1 MTKYLK
7 LGFLSILSLAGLYIA
22 FKGEDLDQLVFH
34 LTNVDLTFVAIAC
47 ALLLFS
53 CIIRA
58 YRWKL
63 LLYPFDKVQLKSV
76 YSATMIGYFGNAIFA
91 FRLGELLK
99 AYSVIK
105 GTKIKTLQAFGTVI
119 IERLLDVIALVII
132 FIFLI
137 PWFPF
142 DDDYIR
148 YGLISFILISFLSIA
163 IIYAFIR
170 FELVK
175 NFENKKWLLSGFGLK
190 LKIAIVRLS
199 EGLNVIRKNEAF
211 HQIVISSILLWGIY
225 FIETIFLVKA
235 CGLNLDIAE
244 IGILFVLGSI
254 AFGIPAL
261 PGSAGTYDAGVKYS
275 LIFAFNIS
283 SAKALNYAIISHS
296 VAYFPLLIIG
306 FIYFLFGNIKL
317 NEIKKVELNQ

>member
-1 MTKYLK
+1 MIRYLK
-7 LGFLSILSLAGLYIA
+7 LGLLSLLSLTGLYIA
-22 FKGEDLDQLVFH
+22 FKGEDLGQLV
-34 LTNVDLTFVAIAC
+34 LQLADVDLTLVTIAC
-47 ALLLFS
+47 ALLIFS
-53 CIIRA
+53 CIVRS

-63 LLYPFDKVQLKSV
+63 LLYPFDKVRLKNV

-105 GTKIKTLQAFGTVI
+105 GTKIKTMQAFGTVV
-119 IERLLDVIALVII
+119 IERLLDIIALVII

-148 YGLISFILISFLSIA
+148 YGVISFMLVSCLSVT
-163 IIYAFIR
+163 IIYFLIR
-170 FELVK
+170 FEFVK

-190 LKIAIVRLS
+190 LKIAIVHLFD
-199 EGLNVIRKNEAF
+199 GLNVIKKNEAF
-211 HQIVISSILLWGIY
+211 FQIFISSILLWGIY

-235 CGLNLDIAE
+235 CGLNLEIIE

-283 SAKALNYAIISHS
+283 STKALNYAIISHS

-306 FIYFLFGNIKL
+306 FIYFITGNIKFKD
-317 NEIKKVELNQ
+317 IKKMKINK

>member
-1 MTKYLK
+1 MIRYLK
-7 LGFLSILSLAGLYIA
+7 LGFLSILSFAGLYIA
-22 FKGEDLDQLVFH
+22 FKGEDLEQLVFH
-34 LTNVDLTFVAIAC
+34 LTNVDLIFVIVAC

-63 LLYPFDKVQLKSV
+63 LLSPFEEIQLKSV

-99 AYSVIK
+99 AHSVVK

-132 FIFLI
+132 LIFLI
-137 PWFPF
+137 PWFPLE
-142 DDDYIR
+142 DDYIR
-148 YGLISFILISFLSIA
+148 YGLMSFVLISFFSIA
-163 IIYAFIR
+163 IIYVFIHS
-170 FELVK
+170 ELIK
-175 NFENKKWLLSGFGLK
+175 NFENRKWLLSGFGLK
-190 LKIAIVRLS
+190 LKIAFFRLF
-199 EGLNVIRKNEAF
+199 EGINVIKKNEAF
-211 HQIVISSILLWGIY
+211 NQIVISSMLLWGIY

-235 CGLNLDIAE
+235 CGLNLEIVE
-244 IGILFVLGSI
+244 IGILFILGSI

-317 NEIKKVELNQ
+317 NEIKKVEMK

>member
-34 LTNVDLTFVAIAC
+34 LANVDLIFVTIAC
-47 ALLLFS
+47 VLLLFS

-105 GTKIKTLQAFGTVI
+105 GTRIKTLQAFGTVI

-148 YGLISFILISFLSIA
+148 YGLISFMLISFLSIA

-190 LKIAIVRLS
+190 LKIAIVRL
-199 EGLNVIRKNEAF
+199 
-211 HQIVISSILLWGIY
+211 H
-225 FIETIFLVKA
+225 
-235 CGLNLDIAE
+235 
-244 IGILFVLGSI
+244 
-254 AFGIPAL
+254 
-261 PGSAGTYDAGVKYS
+261 
-275 LIFAFNIS
+275 
-283 SAKALNYAIISHS
+283 
-296 VAYFPLLIIG
+296 
-306 FIYFLFGNIKL
+306 
-317 NEIKKVELNQ
+317 

>member
-34 LTNVDLTFVAIAC
+34 LANVDLIFVTIAC

-105 GTKIKTLQAFGTVI
+105 GTRIKTLQAFGTVI

-148 YGLISFILISFLSIA
+148 YGLISFMLISILSIA
-163 IIYAFIR
+163 IIYAFIQ
-170 FELVK
+170 F
-175 NFENKKWLLSGFGLK
+175 
-190 LKIAIVRLS
+190 
-199 EGLNVIRKNEAF
+199 
-211 HQIVISSILLWGIY
+211 
-225 FIETIFLVKA
+225 
-235 CGLNLDIAE
+235 
-244 IGILFVLGSI
+244 
-254 AFGIPAL
+254 
-261 PGSAGTYDAGVKYS
+261 
-275 LIFAFNIS
+275 
-283 SAKALNYAIISHS
+283 
-296 VAYFPLLIIG
+296 
-306 FIYFLFGNIKL
+306 
-317 NEIKKVELNQ
+317 

>member
-1 MTKYLK
+1 MIRYLK
-7 LGFLSILSLAGLYIA
+7 LGFLSILSFAGLYIA
-22 FKGEDLDQLVFH
+22 FKGEDLEQLVFH
-34 LTNVDLTFVAIAC
+34 LTNVDLIFVIIAC

-63 LLYPFDKVQLKSV
+63 LLSPFEEIQLKSV

-99 AYSVIK
+99 AHSVVK

-132 FIFLI
+132 LIFLI
-137 PWFPF
+137 PWFPLE
-142 DDDYIR
+142 DDYIR
-148 YGLISFILISFLSIA
+148 YGLMSFVLISFFSIA
-163 IIYAFIR
+163 IIYVFIHS
-170 FELVK
+170 ELIK
-175 NFENKKWLLSGFGLK
+175 NFENRKWLLSGFGLK
-190 LKIAIVRLS
+190 LKIAFFRLF
-199 EGLNVIRKNEAF
+199 EGINVIKKNEAF
-211 HQIVISSILLWGIY
+211 NQIVISSMLLWGIY

-235 CGLNLDIAE
+235 CGLNLEIVE
-244 IGILFVLGSI
+244 IGILFILGSI

-275 LIFAFNIS
+275 LVFAFNIS

-317 NEIKKVELNQ
+317 NEIKKVEMK

>member
-1 MTKYLK
+1 MIRYLK
-7 LGFLSILSLAGLYIA
+7 LGFLSILSFAGLYIA
-22 FKGEDLDQLVFH
+22 FKGEDLEQLVFH
-34 LTNVDLTFVAIAC
+34 LTNVDLIFVIVAC

-63 LLYPFDKVQLKSV
+63 LLSPFEEIQLKSV

-99 AYSVIK
+99 AHSVVK

-132 FIFLI
+132 LIFLI
-137 PWFPF
+137 PWFPLE
-142 DDDYIR
+142 DDYIR
-148 YGLISFILISFLSIA
+148 YGLMSFVLISFFSIA
-163 IIYAFIR
+163 IIYVFIHS
-170 FELVK
+170 ELIK
-175 NFENKKWLLSGFGLK
+175 NFENRKWLLSGFGLK
-190 LKIAIVRLS
+190 LKIAFFRLF
-199 EGLNVIRKNEAF
+199 EGINVIKKNEAF
-211 HQIVISSILLWGIY
+211 NQIVISSMLLWGIY

-235 CGLNLDIAE
+235 CGLNLEIVE
-244 IGILFVLGSI
+244 IGILFILGSI

-275 LIFAFNIS
+275 LVFAFNIS

-317 NEIKKVELNQ
+317 NEIKKVEMK

>member
-1 MTKYLK
+1 MIKYLK
-7 LGFLSILSLAGLYIA
+7 LGFLSILSLGGLYIA
-22 FKGEDLDQLVFH
+22 FKGEDLDQLFFH
-34 LTNVDLTFVAIAC
+34 LANVNLIYVTIAC

-99 AYSVIK
+99 AYSVTK
-105 GTKIKTLQAFGTVI
+105 GTRIKTLQAFGTVI
-119 IERLLDVIALVII
+119 IERTLDVIALVII

-142 DDDYIR
+142 DDDYIK
-148 YGLISFILISFLSIA
+148 YGLISFILIAIISIA
-163 IIYAFIR
+163 IIYAFTSL
-170 FELVK
+170 ELVK
-175 NFENKKWLLSGFGLK
+175 NLESKKWLLSGFGLK
-190 LKIAIVRLS
+190 LKIAIVRFS
-199 EGLNVIRKNEAF
+199 EGLNVIKKNEAVY
-211 HQIVISSILLWGIY
+211 QIVISSILLWGIY

-235 CGLNLDIAE
+235 CRLNLDITE

-275 LIFAFNIS
+275 LIFAFNVS
-283 SAKALNYAIISHS
+283 SAQALNYAIISHS

-306 FIYFLFGNIKL
+306 FVYFLFGNIKL
-317 NEIKKVELNQ
+317 NEIKNVELNR

>member
-1 MTKYLK
+1 MIRYLK
-7 LGFLSILSLAGLYIA
+7 LSFLSILSIAGLYIA
-22 FKGEDLDQLVFH
+22 FKGEDLDQLAFH
-34 LTNVDLTFVAIAC
+34 LTNVDLTFVIIAC

-53 CIIRA
+53 CVIRA

-63 LLYPFDKVQLKSV
+63 LLSPFEQVQLESV
-76 YSATMIGYFGNAIFA
+76 FSATMIGYFGNGIFA

-99 AYSVIK
+99 SYSVTK

-119 IERLLDVIALVII
+119 IERLLDVIALVAI

-142 DDDYIR
+142 DDAYIK
-148 YGLISFILISFLSIA
+148 YGIISFILISFLSIA
-163 IIYAFIR
+163 IVYAFVR

-175 NFENKKWLLSGFGLK
+175 NFENKNWVSSGFGLK
-190 LKIAIVRLS
+190 LKIAAVRLS
-199 EGLNVIRKNEAF
+199 EGLDVIKKNEAF
-211 HQIVISSILLWGIY
+211 QQILISSILLWVIY
-225 FIETIFLVKA
+225 FIETVFLVKA
-235 CGLNLDIAE
+235 CGLNLEIME
-244 IGILFVLGSI
+244 IGILLVLGSI

-283 SAKALNYAIISHS
+283 SANALSYAIISHS
-296 VAYFPLLIIG
+296 VAYFPMLIIG
-306 FIYFLFGNIKL
+306 FIYFVTGNVKFDD
-317 NEIKKVELNQ
+317 IKKIKINK

>member
-1 MTKYLK
+1 MTRYLK

-34 LTNVDLTFVAIAC
+34 LANVDLIFVTIAC
-47 ALLLFS
+47 VLLIFS

-105 GTKIKTLQAFGTVI
+105 GTRIKTLQAFGTVI

-148 YGLISFILISFLSIA
+148 YGLISFMLIAIISIA
-163 IIYAFIR
+163 IIYAFVS

-175 NFENKKWLLSGFGLK
+175 NLENKKWLLSGFGLK
-190 LKIAIVRLS
+190 LKVAIVRLS
-199 EGLNVIRKNEAF
+199 EGLNVIKKNEAF

-225 FIETIFLVKA
+225 FIETIFLF
-235 CGLNLDIAE
+235 
-244 IGILFVLGSI
+244 IGTVVSRGFSMSATKFRLRQIGTIWLESEAICRSSHASSVRKW
-254 AFGIPAL
+254 PAL
-261 PGSAGTYDAGVKYS
+261 SNPGLS
-275 LIFAFNIS
+275 
-283 SAKALNYAIISHS
+283 
-296 VAYFPLLIIG
+296 
-306 FIYFLFGNIKL
+306 
-317 NEIKKVELNQ
+317 

>member
-1 MTKYLK
+1 MIRYLK
-7 LGFLSILSLAGLYIA
+7 LGFLSILSFAGLYIA
-22 FKGEDLDQLVFH
+22 FKGEDLEQLVFH
-34 LTNVDLTFVAIAC
+34 LTNVDLIFVIVAC

-63 LLYPFDKVQLKSV
+63 LLSPFEEIQLKSV

-105 GTKIKTLQAFGTVI
+105 GTRIKTLQAFGTVI

-132 FIFLI
+132 LIFLI
-137 PWFPF
+137 PWFPLE
-142 DDDYIR
+142 DDYIR
-148 YGLISFILISFLSIA
+148 YGLMSFVLISFFSIA
-163 IIYAFIR
+163 IIYVFIHS
-170 FELVK
+170 ELIK
-175 NFENKKWLLSGFGLK
+175 NFENRKWLLSGFGLK
-190 LKIAIVRLS
+190 LKIAFFRLF
-199 EGLNVIRKNEAF
+199 EGINVIKKNEAF
-211 HQIVISSILLWGIY
+211 NQIVISSMLLWGIY

-235 CGLNLDIAE
+235 CGLNLEIVE
-244 IGILFVLGSI
+244 IGILFILGSI

-317 NEIKKVELNQ
+317 NEIKKVEMK

>member
-1 MTKYLK
+1 MIRYLK
-7 LGFLSILSLAGLYIA
+7 LGFLSILSFAGLYIA
-22 FKGEDLDQLVFH
+22 FKGEDLEQLVFH
-34 LTNVDLTFVAIAC
+34 LTNVDLTFVTIAC

-63 LLYPFDKVQLKSV
+63 LLSSFEEVQLKSV

-99 AYSVIK
+99 AHSVVK

-132 FIFLI
+132 LIFLI
-137 PWFPF
+137 PWFPLE
-142 DDDYIR
+142 DDYIR
-148 YGLISFILISFLSIA
+148 YGLMSFVLISFFSIA
-163 IIYAFIR
+163 IIYVFIHS
-170 FELVK
+170 ELIK
-175 NFENKKWLLSGFGLK
+175 NFENRKWLLSGFGLK
-190 LKIAIVRLS
+190 LKIAFFRLF
-199 EGLNVIRKNEAF
+199 EGINVIKKNEAF
-211 HQIVISSILLWGIY
+211 NQIVISSMLLWGIY

-235 CGLNLDIAE
+235 CGLNLEIVE
-244 IGILFVLGSI
+244 IGILFILGSI

-317 NEIKKVELNQ
+317 NEIKKVEMK

>member
-1 MTKYLK
+1 VIKHLK
-7 LGFLSILSLAGLYIA
+7 LGLLSLLSLAGLYFA
-22 FKGEDLDQLVFH
+22 FKGEDLGQLA
-34 LTNVDLTFVAIAC
+34 LQLADVDFIFVTIAC
-47 ALLLFS
+47 VFLLFS

-58 YRWKL
+58 FRWKL
-63 LLYPFDKVQLKSV
+63 LLHPFDKVQLKNV

-99 AYSVIK
+99 AYSVVK

-119 IERLLDVIALVII
+119 IERLLDIIALVII
-132 FIFLI
+132 LIFLI

-148 YGLISFILISFLSIA
+148 YGVISFMLISFLSFA
-163 IIYAFIR
+163 ILYVLIR

-190 LKIAIVRLS
+190 LKIAIVHLFD
-199 EGLNVIRKNEAF
+199 GLNVINKNEAF
-211 HQIVISSILLWGIY
+211 YQILISSILLWGIY

-235 CGLNLDIAE
+235 CGLNLEIIE

-275 LIFAFNIS
+275 LIFVFNIS
-283 SAKALNYAIISHS
+283 STEALNYAIISHS

-306 FIYFLFGNIKL
+306 FIYFLAGNIRF
-317 NEIKKVELNQ
+317 NEIKKIKFNK

>member
-1 MTKYLK
+1 MTRYLK
-7 LGFLSILSLAGLYIA
+7 LSFLSILSLAGLYIA
-22 FKGEDLDQLVFH
+22 FKGEDLDKLVFH
-34 LTNVDLTFVAIAC
+34 LTNVNLIFVIIAC

-63 LLYPFDKVQLKSV
+63 LLSPFEKVQLRSV

-99 AYSVIK
+99 AYSVVK

-119 IERLLDVIALVII
+119 VERLLDVIALVII
-132 FIFLI
+132 LIFLI

-142 DDDYIR
+142 EDDYIR
-148 YGLISFILISFLSIA
+148 YGLISFMLISFFSIA
-163 IIYAFIR
+163 IIYVFLHFDLI
-170 FELVK
+170 K
-175 NFENKKWLLSGFGLK
+175 NFENKKWFLSGFGLK
-190 LKIAIVRLS
+190 LKIAIFRLF
-199 EGLNVIRKNEAF
+199 EGLNVIKKNEAF
-211 HQIVISSILLWGIY
+211 NQIIISSMLLWGIY

-235 CGLNLDIAE
+235 CGLNLKMVE
-244 IGILFVLGSI
+244 IGILFILGSI

-283 SAKALNYAIISHS
+283 SAKALNYAIVSHS

-306 FIYFLFGNIKL
+306 FIYFLLGNIKL
-317 NEIKKVELNQ
+317 NEIKKFELK

>member
-1 MTKYLK
+1 MIRFLK
-7 LGFLSILSLAGLYIA
+7 LGLLSLLSLAGLYFA
-22 FKGEDLDQLVFH
+22 FKGEDLGQLV
-34 LTNVDLTFVAIAC
+34 LQLADVDLIFITIAL

-53 CIIRA
+53 CIIRS

-63 LLYPFDKVQLKSV
+63 LLHPFDKVQLKNA

-99 AYSVIK
+99 AYSVAK

-119 IERLLDVIALVII
+119 IERLLDIIALVII
-132 FIFLI
+132 LIFLT

-148 YGLISFILISFLSIA
+148 YGVISFMLISFLSFA
-163 IIYAFIR
+163 ILYVLIR

-190 LKIAIVRLS
+190 LKIAIVHLFD
-199 EGLNVIRKNEAF
+199 GLNVIKKNEAF
-211 HQIVISSILLWGIY
+211 YQILISSILLWGIY

-235 CGLNLDIAE
+235 CGLNLEIIE

-283 SAKALNYAIISHS
+283 STEALNYAIISHS

-306 FIYFLFGNIKL
+306 FIYFLSGNIRF
-317 NEIKKVELNQ
+317 NEIKKIRINK

>member
-1 MTKYLK
+1 VIRYLK
-7 LGFLSILSLAGLYIA
+7 LGFLSILSFAGLYIA
-22 FKGEDLDQLVFH
+22 FKGEDLEQLVFH
-34 LTNVDLTFVAIAC
+34 LTNVDLIFVIVAC

-63 LLYPFDKVQLKSV
+63 LLSPFEEIQLKSV

-99 AYSVIK
+99 AHSVVK

-132 FIFLI
+132 LIFLI
-137 PWFPF
+137 PWFPLE
-142 DDDYIR
+142 DDYIR
-148 YGLISFILISFLSIA
+148 YGLMSFVLISFFSIA
-163 IIYAFIR
+163 IIYVFIHS
-170 FELVK
+170 ELIK
-175 NFENKKWLLSGFGLK
+175 NFENRKWLLSGFGLK
-190 LKIAIVRLS
+190 LKIAFFRLF
-199 EGLNVIRKNEAF
+199 EGINVIKKNEAF
-211 HQIVISSILLWGIY
+211 NQIVISSMLLWGIY

-235 CGLNLDIAE
+235 CGLNLEIVE
-244 IGILFVLGSI
+244 IGILFILGSI

-317 NEIKKVELNQ
+317 NEIKKVEMK

>member
-1 MTKYLK
+1 MIKYLK
-7 LGFLSILSLAGLYIA
+7 LGLLSLLSLAGLYFA
-22 FKGEDLDQLVFH
+22 FKGEDLGQLV
-34 LTNVDLTFVAIAC
+34 LQLADVDLIFVTIAC

-53 CIIRA
+53 CLIRA
-58 YRWKL
+58 FRWKL
-63 LLYPFDKVQLKSV
+63 LLHPFDKVQLKNV

-99 AYSVIK
+99 AYSVVK

-119 IERLLDVIALVII
+119 IERLLDIIALVII
-132 FIFLI
+132 LIFLI

-148 YGLISFILISFLSIA
+148 YGVISFMLISFLSFA
-163 IIYAFIR
+163 ILYVLIR

-190 LKIAIVRLS
+190 LKIAIVHLFD
-199 EGLNVIRKNEAF
+199 GLNVIKKNEAF
-211 HQIVISSILLWGIY
+211 YQILISSILLWGIY

-235 CGLNLDIAE
+235 CGLNLEIIE

-275 LIFAFNIS
+275 LIFVFNIS
-283 SAKALNYAIISHS
+283 STEALNYAIISHS

-306 FIYFLFGNIKL
+306 FIYFLAGNIRF
-317 NEIKKVELNQ
+317 NEIKKIRINK

>member
-7 LGFLSILSLAGLYIA
+7 LGFLSILSFAGLYIA

-34 LTNVDLTFVAIAC
+34 LTNVDLTFVTIAC

-63 LLYPFDKVQLKSV
+63 LLYPFDNVQLKSV

-119 IERLLDVIALVII
+119 IERLLDVIALIII

-148 YGLISFILISFLSIA
+148 YGSISFMLISSLSIA
-163 IIYAFIR
+163 AIYVFIR
-170 FELVK
+170 FELIK
-175 NFENKKWLLSGFGLK
+175 NFENKKWFLSGFGLK

-199 EGLNVIRKNEAF
+199 EGLNVIRENEAF

-225 FIETIFLVKA
+225 FI
-235 CGLNLDIAE
+235 
-244 IGILFVLGSI
+244 
-254 AFGIPAL
+254 
-261 PGSAGTYDAGVKYS
+261 
-275 LIFAFNIS
+275 
-283 SAKALNYAIISHS
+283 
-296 VAYFPLLIIG
+296 
-306 FIYFLFGNIKL
+306 
-317 NEIKKVELNQ
+317 

>member
-1 MTKYLK
+1 MIKYFK
-7 LGFLSILSLAGLYIA
+7 LGLLGLLSLAGLYFA
-22 FKGEDLDQLVFH
+22 FKGEDLDQLVFQ
-34 LTNVDLTFVAIAC
+34 LANVDLIFVSIAC

-63 LLYPFDKVQLKSV
+63 LLHPFDKVQLKNV

-99 AYSVIK
+99 AYSVIR

-119 IERLLDVIALVII
+119 IERLLDIIALIII

-142 DDDYIR
+142 DDHYIR
-148 YGLISFILISFLSIA
+148 YGVISFMLISFLSVA
-163 IIYAFIR
+163 VIYVLIR

-175 NFENKKWLLSGFGLK
+175 NFENKKWLLSGFGSK
-190 LKIAIVRLS
+190 LKIAIVRLF
-199 EGLNVIRKNEAF
+199 EGLNVIKKNEF
-211 HQIVISSILLWGIY
+211 LHQIVISSALLWGIY

-235 CGLNLDIAE
+235 CGLNLDIIE

-283 SAKALNYAIISHS
+283 STKALNYAIISHS

-306 FIYFLFGNIKL
+306 FIYFLAGNISL
-317 NEIKKVELNQ
+317 NEIKKIKINK

>member
-1 MTKYLK
+1 MIRYLK
-7 LGFLSILSLAGLYIA
+7 LGLLSLLSLAGLYFA
-22 FKGEDLDQLVFH
+22 FKGEDLGQLV
-34 LTNVDLTFVAIAC
+34 LQLADVDLIFVTIAC
-47 ALLLFS
+47 AFLLFS

-58 YRWKL
+58 FRWKL
-63 LLYPFDKVQLKSV
+63 LLHPFDKIQLKNV

-99 AYSVIK
+99 AFSVAK

-119 IERLLDVIALVII
+119 IERLLDIIALVII
-132 FIFLI
+132 LIFLI

-148 YGLISFILISFLSIA
+148 YGVISFILISFLSFA
-163 IIYAFIR
+163 ILYVLIR

-190 LKIAIVRLS
+190 LKIAIVHLFD
-199 EGLNVIRKNEAF
+199 GLNVIKKNEAF
-211 HQIVISSILLWGIY
+211 YQILISSILLWGIY

-235 CGLNLDIAE
+235 CGLNLEIIE

-275 LIFAFNIS
+275 LMFAFNIS
-283 SAKALNYAIISHS
+283 STKALNYAIISHS

-306 FIYFLFGNIKL
+306 FIYFLAGNISF
-317 NEIKKVELNQ
+317 NEIKKIKINK

>member
-1 MTKYLK
+1 MIRYLK
-7 LGFLSILSLAGLYIA
+7 LGLLSILSFGGLYIA
-22 FKGEDLDQLVFH
+22 FKGEDLDHLVFQ
-34 LTNVDLTFVAIAC
+34 LANVDLIFVTIAVT
-47 ALLLFS
+47 LLLLS

-63 LLYPFDKVQLKSV
+63 LLDPFDKVQLKSV
-76 YSATMIGYFGNAIFA
+76 YSSTMIGYFGNAIFA

-99 AYSVIK
+99 AYSVTK

-148 YGLISFILISFLSIA
+148 YGLISFMFISLLSIA

-175 NFENKKWLLSGFGLK
+175 NFENKKWLSSGFGLK
-190 LKIAIVRLS
+190 LKIAVARLS
-199 EGLNVIRKNEAF
+199 EGLNVIKKNEAF
-211 HQIVISSILLWGIY
+211 HQIVISSILIWVIY

-235 CGLNLDIAE
+235 CGLNLGIME

-306 FIYFLFGNIKL
+306 FIYFVAGNIRF
-317 NEIKKVELNQ
+317 NEIKGIKINK

>member
-22 FKGEDLDQLVFH
+22 FKGEDLDQLFFH
-34 LTNVDLTFVAIAC
+34 LANVNLIYVTIAC
-47 ALLLFS
+47 ALLIFS

-63 LLYPFDKVQLKSV
+63 LLHPFDKVHLKSV

-99 AYSVIK
+99 AYSVTK
-105 GTKIKTLQAFGTVI
+105 GTKINTLQAFGTVI
-119 IERLLDVIALVII
+119 IERLLDVIALVVT

-148 YGLISFILISFLSIA
+148 YGLISFILISLISIA

-175 NFENKKWLLSGFGLK
+175 NFENKKWLSSGFGLK
-190 LKIAIVRLS
+190 FKIAIVRLS
-199 EGLNVIRKNEAF
+199 EGLNVIKKNEAF
-211 HQIVISSILLWGIY
+211 HQIAISSVLLWVIY
-225 FIETIFLVKA
+225 FIETVFLVRA
-235 CGLNLDIAE
+235 CGLNLEIME

-254 AFGIPAL
+254 AIGIPAL

-283 SAKALNYAIISHS
+283 SAEALNYAIISHS
-296 VAYFPLLIIG
+296 VAYFPMLIIG
-306 FIYFLFGNIKL
+306 FIYFLTGNVKF
-317 NEIKKVELNQ
+317 NEIREIKIKK

>member
-1 MTKYLK
+1 MIRYLK
-7 LGFLSILSLAGLYIA
+7 LGFLSLLSLAGLYFA
-22 FKGEDLDQLVFH
+22 FKGEDLGQLV
-34 LTNVDLTFVAIAC
+34 LQLADVDLIFVAIAC

-63 LLYPFDKVQLKSV
+63 LLNPFDKVQLKNV

-99 AYSVIK
+99 AYSVTK

-119 IERLLDVIALVII
+119 IERLLDILALVMIL
-132 FIFLI
+132 IFLI

-142 DDDYIR
+142 DDNYIR
-148 YGLISFILISFLSIA
+148 YGVISFILISFSSVA
-163 IIYAFIR
+163 ILYVLIR

-190 LKIAIVRLS
+190 LKIAIVHLFD
-199 EGLNVIRKNEAF
+199 GLNVIKRNEAF
-211 HQIVISSILLWGIY
+211 YQILISSILLWGIY

-235 CGLNLDIAE
+235 CGLNLKIIE

-275 LIFAFNIS
+275 LIYAFNIS
-283 SAKALNYAIISHS
+283 STKALNYAIISHS

-306 FIYFLFGNIKL
+306 FIYFLAGNIRFD
-317 NEIKKVELNQ
+317 EIKKIKINK

>member
-1 MTKYLK
+1 MTNYFK
-7 LGFLSILSLAGLYIA
+7 LGLLSIISLVGLYIA
-22 FKGEDLDQLVFH
+22 FEGEDLDQLVFH
-34 LTNVDLTFVAIAC
+34 LANVDLIFVTIALL
-47 ALLLFS
+47 LLLFS

-63 LLYPFDKVQLKSV
+63 LLSPFDKVQLKSV
-76 YSATMIGYFGNAIFA
+76 YSATMIGYFGNSIFA
-91 FRLGELLK
+91 LRLGELLK

-119 IERLLDVIALVII
+119 IERLLDVIALVLT
-132 FIFLI
+132 FILLI

-142 DDDYIR
+142 DDNYIR
-148 YGLISFILISFLSIA
+148 YGLISFMIISFLSIT
-163 IIYAFIR
+163 IVYGFIR
-170 FELVK
+170 YDLVK
-175 NFENKKWLLSGFGLK
+175 NFENKKWFLSGFGLK

-199 EGLNVIRKNEAF
+199 EGLNVIKKNEAF
-211 HQIVISSILLWGIY
+211 YQIVISSILLWGIY
-225 FIETIFLVKA
+225 FIETVFLVKA
-235 CGLNLDIAE
+235 CGLNLEITE

-275 LIFAFNIS
+275 LIFAFNVNS
-283 SAKALNYAIISHS
+283 TKALNYAIISHS

>member
-7 LGFLSILSLAGLYIA
+7 LGFLSFLSLAGLYIA

-34 LTNVDLTFVAIAC
+34 LANVNLIFVTIAC
-47 ALLLFS
+47 VLLLFS

-105 GTKIKTLQAFGTVI
+105 GTRIKTLQAFGTVI
-119 IERLLDVIALVII
+119 IERVLDVIALVII

-142 DDDYIR
+142 DDHYIR
-148 YGLISFILISFLSIA
+148 YGLISFILIAIISIV
-163 IIYAFIR
+163 IIYAFISL
-170 FELVK
+170 ELVK
-175 NFENKKWLLSGFGLK
+175 NLENKKWLLSGFGLK

-199 EGLNVIRKNEAF
+199 EGLNVIKKNEAF
-211 HQIVISSILLWGIY
+211 HQIVISSIILWGIY

-235 CGLNLDIAE
+235 CGLNLEIAE

-254 AFGIPAL
+254 AWYTCPSWFCRHL
-261 PGSAGTYDAGVKYS
+261 
-275 LIFAFNIS
+275 
-283 SAKALNYAIISHS
+283 
-296 VAYFPLLIIG
+296 
-306 FIYFLFGNIKL
+306 
-317 NEIKKVELNQ
+317 